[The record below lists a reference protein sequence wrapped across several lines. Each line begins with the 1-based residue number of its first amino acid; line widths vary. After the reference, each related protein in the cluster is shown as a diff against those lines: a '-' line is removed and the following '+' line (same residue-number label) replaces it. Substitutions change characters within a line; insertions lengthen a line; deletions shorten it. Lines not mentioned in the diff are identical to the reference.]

1 MALAVNKSDARIQ
14 QDVIRELS
22 WDTRVEETDVG
33 VEVDRG
39 VVTLTGTV
47 SSAAKRAAAQ
57 EAAHR
62 VAGVLDVANDIE
74 VLVPGTYKRSD
85 TDIAHSVRQMLRW
98 HAHIPHEEIETT
110 VSAGWVALDGTVP
123 YWSQREEAE
132 WLVRQLL
139 GVHGVVNR
147 ITVTAPRVDPEKIR
161 DEIEEALE
169 RRAER
174 DARDIQIEV
183 DDAGVVSLS
192 GHVHSWRDKRAVVG
206 AASHAPGV
214 KSLQDHL
221 QIRPYK

>member
-1 MALAVNKSDARIQ
+1 
-14 QDVIRELS
+14 
-22 WDTRVEETDVG
+22 
-33 VEVDRG
+33 
-39 VVTLTGTV
+39 
-47 SSAAKRAAAQ
+47 
-57 EAAHR
+57 
-62 VAGVLDVANDIE
+62 
-74 VLVPGTYKRSD
+74 
-85 TDIAHSVRQMLRW
+85 
-98 HAHIPHEEIETT
+98 
-110 VSAGWVALDGTVP
+110 
-123 YWSQREEAE
+123 
-132 WLVRQLL
+132 
-139 GVHGVVNR
+139 VHGVVNR